1 MAARRTAVVI
11 ERGPESWVVVADGL
25 GNEKHVMH
33 VQGREE
39 LEKVWAIF
47 RAWLAE
53 SAQLGSKRW
62 RDPLDTAEVTT

>member
-11 ERGPESWVVVADGL
+11 ERGPESWVVVADGW

-33 VQGREE
+33 VQGRTE
-39 LEKVWAIF
+39 LEKVWRIF
-47 RAWLAE
+47 CSWKEENAKLDA
-53 SAQLGSKRW
+53 KRW